1 VKGIKRKKNHELF
14 RSIALS
20 SIILSILNL
29 IIVGS
34 MGGVP
39 SLLPRCTTLFYH
51 FNIDYRLGLEE
62 VEDRIIR
69 EPYHELLKLYDRHPN
84 WKFTIECQAEMMFKI
99 YTNRDYEE
107 IKDLTNKLLE
117 RNQME
122 LMCALQ
128 FSQLFYAYPNDVFEL
143 NLKLAN
149 ETLESLGLLNK
160 RSNCILF
167 QEGQY
172 APGLVTA
179 LNSPHAFNI
188 DTVLVSVQQ
197 IRGFR
202 NPNRLHEDY
211 PVYVVQDENLG
222 KSINLLQ
229 YDYFPRKEA
238 GYFHT
243 WNYLYDAELAFE
255 DEQAEEEFTVS
266 QDKVKAFEEEML
278 LLEQQG
284 NEFFTCSEWLAHCED
299 VGAVGLLDY
308 YIPESNWNTAD
319 YNSSYTW
326 CSNNRGSSD
335 DGEVLANNY
344 RCRQIIRATH
354 TIHEKYKNVI
364 SIKTQR
370 RIEALFLEAERAWLQ
385 ATCTDSTGL
394 TPRYYERQK
403 AEDNILFAQ
412 KKCAQI
418 LRILGNN
425 VNLINRSRIQ
435 VDLKTGDIYRE
446 ERNFI
451 SLFQFEKGN
460 IPLST
465 LPLNIQV
472 LVINESASDNNI
484 LQPSITFLKYQSL
497 DALTLI
503 ETFHVYRVDVF
514 IRGSHDWADDSIKK
528 ISIKIQFKEET
539 KNFNSIMY
547 SPSLKEH
554 EVKSLNRG
562 DYDAKPLYIF
572 LPLSNGLVF
581 IPFSE
586 NSNEGIA
593 LIKDISKRH
602 VSWLWEKDYI
612 EILETNGLHM
622 DAHHRFYILENVTI
636 QRALKF
642 ANRINLYPPWI
653 VSKDVSLMQGNEIYQ
668 AYESMKNKE
677 Y

>member
-1 VKGIKRKKNHELF
+1 MKGEKRKKNQKFF

-29 IIVGS
+29 IIIGS
-34 MGGVP
+34 MGSIP
-39 SLLPRCTTLFYH
+39 NLLPRCTTLFYH

-69 EPYHELLKLYDRHPN
+69 EPYHEILKLYDKHPN
-84 WKFTIECQAEMMFKI
+84 WKFTIECQAEMMLKI
-99 YTNRDYEE
+99 YTTPDYEE

-128 FSQLFYAYPNDVFEL
+128 FSQLFYAYPKDVFEL

-149 ETLESLGLLNK
+149 ETLESLGLLDK

-172 APGLVTA
+172 APGLVTT
-179 LNSPHAFNI
+179 LNSPHASNI

-197 IRGFR
+197 IKGFR

-211 PVYVVQDENLG
+211 PVYIVQDENSG
-222 KSINLLQ
+222 KSIKLLQ

-255 DEQAEEEFTVS
+255 DEEAEEEFTVS
-266 QDKVKAFEEEML
+266 QEKVKAFEEEML

-284 NEFFTCSEWLAHCED
+284 NEFFTCSVWVSHCEE

-344 RCRQIIRATH
+344 RCRQIILATR
-354 TIHEKYKNVI
+354 TIYERYKNAI
-364 SIKTQR
+364 SLGIQG
-370 RIEALFLEAERAWLQ
+370 RIETLFLEAEKAWLQ

-425 VNLINRSRIQ
+425 VNSLNRTCIQ
-435 VDLKTGDIYRE
+435 VDLKTGEIYRD

-465 LPLNIQV
+465 LPINMQI
-472 LVINESASDNNI
+472 LVVNESASDNI
-484 LQPSITFLKYQSL
+484 MLQPSISLLKYRSL
-497 DALTLI
+497 DTLTLL
-503 ETFHVYRVDVF
+503 ETFQVYRVDVI

-528 ISIKIQFKEET
+528 VSIKIQFKEGA
-539 KNFNSIMY
+539 KNFNSIIY
-547 SPSLKEH
+547 SPPLTEE
-554 EVKSLNRG
+554 EVKLLNRE
-562 DYDAKPLYIF
+562 DYNAKPLYIF
-572 LPLSNGLVF
+572 LPLSNGLFFV
-581 IPFSE
+581 PFSE
-586 NSNEGIA
+586 DSNEGIA
-593 LIKDISKRH
+593 FIKDISKRH
-602 VSWLWEKDYI
+602 VSWLWEVDYL
-612 EILETNGLHM
+612 EILETNGLHL

-642 ANRINLYPPWI
+642 ANRINLYPPWV
-653 VSKDVSLMQGNEIYQ
+653 VSKDVSLMQGNEIYG